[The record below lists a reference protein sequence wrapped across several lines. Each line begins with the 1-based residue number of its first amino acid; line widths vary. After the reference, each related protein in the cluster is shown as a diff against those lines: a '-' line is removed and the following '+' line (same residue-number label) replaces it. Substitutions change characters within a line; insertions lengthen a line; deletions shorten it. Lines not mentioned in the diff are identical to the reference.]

1 MNQEEMANRKAM
13 HGNAVSYLDRVRV
26 YKVCLDD
33 VFDKLLREY
42 GSKAVPGGNPPMSG
56 EYLNGYLDAMD
67 NVLDVYGNTLGQ
79 QFSELK
85 GYLQMERGFVNG
97 KDVRPEG
104 ADGDGG
110 PVDGGQVQ

>member
-1 MNQEEMANRKAM
+1 M
-13 HGNAVSYLDRVRV
+13 HENAISYLDRVRV
-26 YKVCLDD
+26 YKICLDD
-33 VFDKLLREY
+33 VIDKLLRDY
-42 GSKAVPGGNPPMSG
+42 GEIAVKDPESG
-56 EYLNGYLDAMD
+56 LYLNGYLDAMD
-67 NVLDVYGNTLGQ
+67 KVLDVYGNTLGQ